1 MSMREAV
8 EMLAR
13 AVVEHPEAV
22 EVTTTEG
29 ERLIQVEI
37 RVAPGDVGKVIG
49 RQGRVI
55 KAIRRLANAAVVAE
69 HRRVTV
75 EIGP

>member
-1 MSMREAV
+1 MSVREAV
-8 EMLAR
+8 QMLTQ

-22 EVTTTEG
+22 EVEAR
-29 ERLIQVEI
+29 ESENLLQVEI
-37 RVAPGDVGKVIG
+37 RVSPDDVGKVIG

-55 KAIRRLANAAVVAE
+55 KAFRRLANAAPAAG

-75 EIGP
+75 EVVS

>member
-8 EMLAR
+8 EMLVR

-22 EVTTTEG
+22 EVTATEG

-55 KAIRRLANAAVVAE
+55 KAIRRLANAATVAE